1 MYNRRDL
8 SDPDLARLLPH
19 VMGTQHPD
27 NVSRVPFGAG
37 PRVDRNLEEEE
48 VLYNVT
54 VLGLRE
60 LMIDYEKKHGGCT
73 PLWDWLHKCPTCL
86 QERVLGRDF
95 HVTPRIPNPDSDRDD
110 PYFWQSLGIFTSS
123 LLVMHRMDLPWM
135 AFSEFIV
142 PDASSGETLARVE
155 QAIEE
160 RFRLEAVQY
169 PRFGDRSAFPFE
181 GDFFVQGIPLI
192 ETVEDLLY
200 PERIW
205 DELVRA
211 RRQLTGRDTFV
222 QRSFIA
228 RSDPAL
234 KAGLGP
240 ALVAATVALHK
251 GRAYERRTGIRV
263 PQIVGIGSAPFRGG
277 LAPAAENLD
286 AVLETYPGA
295 ATLTVQSA
303 FRYDHEEATV
313 IGAAESLEKRL
324 TLGWVERDRL
334 PPGPDDAEVEA
345 LRGIVAR
352 WKQAYEASYRELLPQ
367 VSRVAAAVPSHR
379 ERYENVDVAGSARS
393 VAGLP
398 AVRAIKYAASC
409 YTLGL
414 PPGVLGFRA
423 WEEFG
428 DDERALVERTCPTLL
443 RWLREELRFDNE
455 GNARLLSERHRLPLL
470 ARDRAAAR
478 AWAGEAAPDAAH
490 DEASGRVPAL
500 LDDPERLGPVLMDA
514 ARIRGFLG

>member
-1 MYNRRDL
+1 M
-8 SDPDLARLLPH
+8 
-19 VMGTQHPD
+19 
-27 NVSRVPFGAG
+27 
-37 PRVDRNLEEEE
+37 
-48 VLYNVT
+48 
-54 VLGLRE
+54 
-60 LMIDYEKKHGGCT
+60 
-73 PLWDWLHKCPTCL
+73 
-86 QERVLGRDF
+86 
-95 HVTPRIPNPDSDRDD
+95 
-110 PYFWQSLGIFTSS
+110 
-123 LLVMHRMDLPWM
+123 
-135 AFSEFIV
+135 
-142 PDASSGETLARVE
+142 
-155 QAIEE
+155 
-160 RFRLEAVQY
+160 
-169 PRFGDRSAFPFE
+169 
-181 GDFFVQGIPLI
+181 
-192 ETVEDLLY
+192 
-200 PERIW
+200 
-205 DELVRA
+205 
-211 RRQLTGRDTFV
+211 
-222 QRSFIA
+222 
-228 RSDPAL
+228 
-234 KAGLGP
+234 
-240 ALVAATVALHK
+240 ALHK

-443 RWLREELRFDNE
+443 RWLREELRFENE

-478 AWAGEAAPDAAH
+478 AWAGEVPPDAAH
-490 DEASGRVPAL
+490 DEASGRAPAL
-500 LDDPERLGPVLMDA
+500 LDDPERLRPVLMEA